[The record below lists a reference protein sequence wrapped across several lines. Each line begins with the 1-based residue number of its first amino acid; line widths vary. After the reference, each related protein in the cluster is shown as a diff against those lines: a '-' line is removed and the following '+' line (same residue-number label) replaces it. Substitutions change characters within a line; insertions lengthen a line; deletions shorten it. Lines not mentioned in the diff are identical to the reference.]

1 MEVYLEHVVGSEMTD
16 RSIRRLIW
24 SIGWSWVVGYRQVV
38 LAHER
43 LLSVVHEENAP
54 DDEEHCPTEQK
65 TFDRRFLRVEQ
76 EMTCEFCKDGQEQ
89 TPHNSPARV
98 DGASPGSLKLGA
110 LLGHDGAQQW

>member
-1 MEVYLEHVVGSEMTD
+1 MEVYLENVVGSEMTD
-16 RSIRRLIW
+16 RSIRWLIW
-24 SIGWSWVVGYRQVV
+24 TIARCVVGNSQVV

-65 TFDRRFLRVEQ
+65 TFDRRLLRVKQ
-76 EMTCEFCKDGQEQ
+76 EVTCELCKDGQEQ
-89 TPHNSPARV
+89 TPHNGPARV

>member
-16 RSIRRLIW
+16 RSIRWLIARC
-24 SIGWSWVVGYRQVV
+24 VVGHSQVV
-38 LAHER
+38 LAYER

-65 TFDRRFLRVEQ
+65 TFDRRLLRVEQ
-76 EMTCEFCKDGQEQ
+76 EVTCEFCKDGQEQ

-98 DGASPGSLKLGA
+98 DRASPGSLMLGA